1 VNDIEPVVTP
11 YGAWPSPIT
20 AARLVEGAANVSEL
34 RVDGD
39 DVWWSEARPAEAG
52 LTQLVRRTPDGIRHD
67 VLPDGWNARTQVHEY
82 GGGAWCV
89 RDGVVWFSRW
99 NDQRMYR
106 LDTGSSDEPQPITPE
121 PALARGLRW
130 ADAAVSP
137 DGRTLVC
144 VRERHESDGER
155 LDEAVNELVSVPA
168 DGSAADDPI
177 AVRVVVSGPD
187 FVASPRISPDGSSLA
202 WIRWNHPDMPW
213 DGTELCVG
221 RLRPSGG
228 VSDVRVVAGSRTES
242 VMQPEFDHEGR
253 LWFVSDR
260 SGWWNLHRLA
270 DDGSIRPVSPMEAE
284 IGGPQ
289 WVFGLR
295 GYALLPDGQVA
306 CAVTGNGLTG
316 VTLLRPTSAGPD
328 ARWERI
334 DVESPLTVAG
344 QVAPGPSG
352 DGIVLVGASPRAEL
366 APLHIEVDGTSA
378 CITELRPPRDLGI
391 DPAYF
396 SQPETISFA
405 TSGGTTA
412 HALVYP
418 PTNPDVRAPDGELP
432 PLLVLSHGGP
442 TSAARPMLDLTRQF
456 WTSRGFVVADVNYR
470 GSTGYGTAYRRQLD
484 LHWGIVDV
492 DDCVAAAK
500 FLAERGSVDPKRL
513 AIRGGSAGGFTTL
526 CALTFAR
533 AFAVGASHY
542 GVADLAALA
551 KDTHKFESRYLD
563 RMVGP
568 WPEASDEY
576 FERSPIHHTEL
587 LARPLIIF
595 QGLEDEVVPPNQ
607 AEMMAAALD
616 AKGVPHAYVPF
627 DGEQHGFRQAPNII
641 RALEAELWF
650 YGRILGFE
658 PADPIEPVEAKHLR

>member
-1 VNDIEPVVTP
+1 VNPAEPATTP

-39 DVWWSEARPAEAG
+39 DVWWSEGRPAEG
-52 LTQLVRRTPDGIRHD
+52 GRTQLVRRTPDGTRHD

-99 NDQRMYR
+99 DDQRIYR
-106 LDTGSSDEPQPITPE
+106 IDTASGDEPRPVTPE
-121 PALARGLRW
+121 PSSARGLRW

-144 VRERHESDGER
+144 VRERHEGGG
-155 LDEAVNELVSVPA
+155 EAVNELVALPA
-168 DGSAADDPI
+168 DGSAATDAG
-177 AVRVVVSGPD
+177 AVRVLVSGPD
-187 FVASPRISPDGSSLA
+187 FVASPRIGPDGASLA
-202 WIRWNHPDMPW
+202 WIQWNHPDMPW
-213 DGTELCVG
+213 DGTELCLG
-221 RLRPSGG
+221 RLHDTG
-228 VSDVRVVAGSRTES
+228 VGDVRVVAGSRAES
-242 VMQPEFDHEGR
+242 VMQPELDADGG

-260 SGWWNLHRLA
+260 SGWWNLHRL
-270 DDGSIRPVSPMEAE
+270 DRDGPVRPIAPMEAE

-295 GYALLPDGQVA
+295 GYALLPDGRVA
-306 CAVTGNGLTG
+306 CAVTSEGLTG
-316 VTLLRPTSAGPD
+316 LAVLHPTEAG
-328 ARWERI
+328 WERI
-334 DVESPLTVAG
+334 DVESPLTVVG
-344 QVAPGPSG
+344 QIAPAPSG
-352 DGIVLVGASPRAEL
+352 GGVVLVGASPTAEP
-366 APLHIEVDGTSA
+366 APLLVEVDAGPAT
-378 CITELRPPRDLGI
+378 ITPLRPPRDLGI
-391 DPAYF
+391 DPAFF

-405 TSGGTTA
+405 TTDGATA

-418 PTNPDVRAPDGELP
+418 PTHPDVRAPAGELP

-456 WTSRGFVVADVNYR
+456 WTSRGFAVADVNYR

-484 LHWGIVDV
+484 LRWGIVDV
-492 DDCVAAAK
+492 DDCVAAAR
-500 FLAERGSVDPKRL
+500 FLAERGSVDPDRL

-533 AFAVGASHY
+533 TFAVGASHY

-568 WPEASDEY
+568 WPEASEVY
-576 FERSPIHHTEL
+576 AERSPIHHTEL
-587 LARPLIIF
+587 LSRPLIIF
-595 QGLEDEVVPPNQ
+595 QGLEDQVVPPNQ

-616 AKGVPHAYVPF
+616 AKGVAHAYVPF
-627 DGEQHGFRQAPNII
+627 EGEQHGFRQAPNII

-650 YGRILGFE
+650 YGQVLGFD
-658 PADPIEPVEAKHLR
+658 PADPIEPVAAKHLG